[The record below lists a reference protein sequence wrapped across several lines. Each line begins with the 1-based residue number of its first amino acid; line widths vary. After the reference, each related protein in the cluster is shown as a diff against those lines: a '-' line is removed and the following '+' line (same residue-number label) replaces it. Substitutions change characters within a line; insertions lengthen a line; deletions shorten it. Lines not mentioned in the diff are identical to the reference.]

1 MVEAGN
7 KEVTV
12 TVELFPLGQCV
23 ITRGALP
30 AIESINVD
38 PAVLLQRHQSGDWLE
53 MCQHDQAENRKA
65 IKNGSRV
72 FSAYNLANSIRV
84 YVITEAD
91 RSSTTILLP
100 EEY

>member
-7 KEVTV
+7 KEITV
-12 TVELFPLGQCV
+12 TVGLFPLGQCV
-23 ITRGALP
+23 ITPGAQFAL
-30 AIESINVD
+30 ESIRIV
-38 PAVLLQRHQSGDWLE
+38 PVGLLQRHQSGDWSE
-53 MCQHDQAENRKA
+53 MDKHDQAENRAA
-65 IKNGSRV
+65 IKHGSRV
-72 FSAYNLANSIRV
+72 FSAYNLANDIRV